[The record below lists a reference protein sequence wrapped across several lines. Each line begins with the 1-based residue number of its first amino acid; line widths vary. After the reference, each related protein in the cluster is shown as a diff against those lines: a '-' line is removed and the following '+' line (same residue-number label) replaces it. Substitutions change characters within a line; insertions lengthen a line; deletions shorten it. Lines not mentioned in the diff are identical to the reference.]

1 MLQKTADWRSFR
13 TSASNCCEY
22 GELGPSMV
30 ARMLPG
36 SIMRY
41 NNTKEN
47 DEHQCR
53 RNCFDTTA
61 TTKSFI
67 AAYAGGLCR
76 EGSKVLQ
83 ASIAESH
90 SVHLNDDVDLVS
102 TTMFSQR
109 RRHSID
115 KNPKIQRCTG
125 KARKHRLRTGQRET
139 AWSKHL
145 RSGQGL
151 RLLAS
156 PGHRF
161 GQCDRSPP
169 KHLQERMEP

>member
-61 TTKSFI
+61 TTKAFI

-90 SVHLNDDVDLVS
+90 SVPLG
-102 TTMFSQR
+102 QR
-109 RRHSID
+109 RCRLGVHDHVLSTATTFD
-115 KNPKIQRCTG
+115 RQEPKDP
-125 KARKHRLRTGQRET
+125 AMHREGTE
-139 AWSKHL
+139 
-145 RSGQGL
+145 
-151 RLLAS
+151 AS
-156 PGHRF
+156 AQNGSE
-161 GQCDRSPP
+161 GDG
-169 KHLQERMEP
+169 MV